1 MGGVRIAPDSKKS
14 EVTETIDDIDTDDKE
29 HSNENEADDDD
40 YMSTKSSLSSD
51 DTEPYNEEQML
62 AESSKEPL
70 YKGISNFIPEEPDIE
85 AQFITDDEDYMSAES
100 TNVFN
105 DTEPHDEKQLPAEN
119 NMEPL
124 YKGKSNFIPEEPD
137 IESRFIRSQ
146 EKDSRFHAVY
156 VPRVSCSDEG
166 VNESSRAKR

>member
-1 MGGVRIAPDSKKS
+1 MGGVRIVPDSKKS
-14 EVTETIDDIDTDDKE
+14 EVTETTDEIDTDNKGYSD
-29 HSNENEADDDD
+29 ENETDDED
-40 YMSTKSSLSSD
+40 YMSAKSILSSD

-62 AESSKEPL
+62 AENSKEPSH
-70 YKGISNFIPEEPDIE
+70 KGISNFIPEEPDIE

-105 DTEPHDEKQLPAEN
+105 DTKPHDEKQLLAEN

-156 VPRVSCSDEG
+156 VPRVSCSEEG
-166 VNESSRAKR
+166 VTESSRAIR